1 MKTIKIFA
9 CYHTEPPQLRSDI
22 LLPLKV
28 GADLSKT
35 EKDVICDNVGDNI
48 SVKNPYFCEL
58 TGTYWIWKNVQADI
72 VGICHY
78 RRFFNLQ
85 TEDTKFLNFKS
96 DFEQKYGLTEE
107 QIEKKLEQYDLILP
121 QKHPHRP
128 KTKHLTIYCQY
139 ADCHIIKDLDIVLN
153 ILHEKYSDMFPLA
166 ERLLKKD
173 RQMYVGNMLLCKKD
187 LFDEYSKWLFDILF
201 EVEKRIHQDVET
213 RDTYQKRVYGFLS
226 ERLTRVFVEY
236 KRSQNMIKVLE
247 VPMLVQVGQYK
258 WLKYCFRKME
268 KKILSVFSFK
278 K

>member
-1 MKTIKIFA
+1 
-9 CYHTEPPQLRSDI
+9 
-22 LLPLKV
+22 
-28 GADLSKT
+28 
-35 EKDVICDNVGDNI
+35 
-48 SVKNPYFCEL
+48 
-58 TGTYWIWKNVQADI
+58 
-72 VGICHY
+72 
-78 RRFFNLQ
+78 
-85 TEDTKFLNFKS
+85 
-96 DFEQKYGLTEE
+96 
-107 QIEKKLEQYDLILP
+107 
-121 QKHPHRP
+121 
-128 KTKHLTIYCQY
+128 
-139 ADCHIIKDLDIVLN
+139 
-153 ILHEKYSDMFPLA
+153 MFPLA